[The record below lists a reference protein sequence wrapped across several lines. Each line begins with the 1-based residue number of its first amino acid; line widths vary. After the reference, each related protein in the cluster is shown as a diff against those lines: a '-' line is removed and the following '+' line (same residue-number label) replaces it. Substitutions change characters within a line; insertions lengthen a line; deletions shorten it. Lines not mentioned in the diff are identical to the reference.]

1 MVPSNFREL
10 SCEQVYFKYPEQ
22 EQWVL
27 ENVSFTVKR
36 EQRMAL
42 VGENGAGKST
52 LIKLICRF
60 YEPNRGSIKIDGVD
74 VREYDKRQY
83 WNLIGAVFQDF
94 SLPALGIG
102 NVISCMNDFD
112 EQKER
117 AILQKVGMDK
127 WLSKQELTFDRCV
140 YNDFSDNGIEISGG
154 ESQKIAIAR
163 AVYKDAPIMILDEPL
178 SLIHILRP
186 LCTADLCSGL
196 CPGAAGLHA
205 VSGRGCG
212 VYRRSV

>member
-1 MVPSNFREL
+1 
-10 SCEQVYFKYPEQ
+10 
-22 EQWVL
+22 
-27 ENVSFTVKR
+27 
-36 EQRMAL
+36 MAL

-140 YNDFSDNGIEISGG
+140 YNDFSDNGI
-154 ESQKIAIAR
+154 
-163 AVYKDAPIMILDEPL
+163 
-178 SLIHILRP
+178 
-186 LCTADLCSGL
+186 
-196 CPGAAGLHA
+196 
-205 VSGRGCG
+205 
-212 VYRRSV
+212 